1 MFSGASH
8 TAAEGSSLRRLA
20 IVGAGQSGLQLA
32 MGLLDHG
39 YEVTLVSNR
48 TPEQIATGRVTSSQC
63 MFDDALQTERDLALD
78 EWESRCPSING
89 IGFTLHGTRGGNDA
103 RWAARLDHP
112 AQSVDQRLKVPSW
125 MRRFEQGGGRLVV
138 DEATLADLDSLSR
151 EHDLVIVAAGK
162 GEIARLFTRDPEKSL
177 FHSPQRALALAYIR
191 CPSRQETPATL
202 VFHLLPGVG
211 EYFVFPALT
220 TSGPCEIMVFE
231 GVPGGP
237 MDCWNVNASAD
248 EHLATCR
255 NILQRF
261 LPDEAERLKNCV
273 LSDANG
279 FLVGG
284 LTPVVRRPIGM
295 LPSGARVLG
304 MADALVLNDPI
315 TGQGAN
321 NAAKCAAIYL
331 QSILEIGR
339 NEFTLS
345 WMQATFDRYWRGYAQ
360 WVVQWTNSLLGAIPE
375 HVAKLMRKA
384 SEVPSIAAAI
394 ANGFDDPRTLYPW
407 WFDAVEAERF
417 IDLRATE
424 AAADRFDR
432 RDLRTA
438 LGQFA
443 TGVTVVTTCCAD
455 GRRTG
460 VTVNSFSSLSLSPPL
475 VLWSLSKLAPSLPD
489 FCSARYF
496 AINVLA
502 HDQHHLSRQ
511 FSTPRTDRFSGL
523 QCAEG
528 VGRVPL
534 LPGVIAQFECQNVRQ
549 YDGGDHIIFCGA
561 IERYQRYDKEPLVF
575 HSGRYR
581 VATCHPDFDG

>member
-1 MFSGASH
+1 
-8 TAAEGSSLRRLA
+8 
-20 IVGAGQSGLQLA
+20 
-32 MGLLDHG
+32 
-39 YEVTLVSNR
+39 
-48 TPEQIATGRVTSSQC
+48 

-78 EWESRCPSING
+78 EWESRCPSITD
-89 IGFTLHGTRGGNDA
+89 IGLTLHGARGGDDA
-103 RWAARLDHP
+103 RWTARLDHP

-125 MRRFEQGGGRLVV
+125 MRRFEQAGGRLVIN
-138 DEATLADLDSLSR
+138 EATLADLDSLSR

-162 GEIARLFTRDPEKSL
+162 GEIASLFARDPEKSP
-177 FHSPQRALALAYIR
+177 FHSPQRALALAYVR
-191 CPSRQETPATL
+191 SPRRQESPATL
-202 VFHLLPGVG
+202 AFHLLPGIG

-231 GVPGGP
+231 GLPGGP

-261 LPDEAERLKNCV
+261 LPEEAERLKNCV

-284 LTPVVRRPIGM
+284 LTPVVRRPIGT
-295 LPSGARVLG
+295 LPSGAKVLG

-315 TGQGAN
+315 TGQGSN

-331 QSILEIGR
+331 QSILEVGR
-339 NEFTLS
+339 NDFTSS
-345 WMQATFDRYWRGYAQ
+345 WMQTTFDRYWRGYAQ

-417 IDLRATE
+417 IDLRVTEGATY
-424 AAADRFDR
+424 RFDR

-455 GRRTG
+455 GRRIG

-475 VLWSLSKLAPSLPD
+475 ILWSLSKLAPSLPD

-528 VGRVPL
+528 IGRVPL

-581 VATCHPDFDG
+581 VATCHPDFDD

>member
-1 MFSGASH
+1 M
-8 TAAEGSSLRRLA
+8 RRIA

-32 MGLLDHG
+32 LGLLGSG

-48 TPEQIATGRVTSSQC
+48 TPDEIATGRVTSSQC
-63 MFDDALQTERDLALD
+63 MFDDALQTERDLVLH
-78 EWESRCPSING
+78 EWEARCPSITD
-89 IGFTLHGTRGGNDA
+89 IELTLHGAKGADETRWKA
-103 RWAARLDHP
+103 PLDQP

-125 MRRFEQGGGRLVV
+125 MDHFEREGGRLVIN
-138 DEATLADLDSLSR
+138 EATLVGLDSLSR

-162 GEIARLFTRDPEKSL
+162 GEIASLFPRDPDKSP
-177 FHSPQRALALAYIR
+177 FHKPQRALALAYVR
-191 CPSRQETPATL
+191 SPGRHETPTTL
-202 VFHLLPGVG
+202 TFHLLPGIG

-220 TSGPCEIMVFE
+220 ISGPCEIMVFE

-237 MDCWNVNASAD
+237 MDCWNANASAD

-255 NILQRF
+255 NVLRRF
-261 LPDEAERLKNCV
+261 LPEEAERLKDCV
-273 LSDANG
+273 LTDTNG
-279 FLVGG
+279 FLVGR
-284 LTPVVRRPIGM
+284 LTPVVRRPIGT
-295 LPSGARVLG
+295 LPSGAKVLG

-315 TGQGAN
+315 TGQGSN

-331 QSILEIGR
+331 QSIIELGQ
-339 NEFTLS
+339 NEVTLS
-345 WMQATFDRYWRGYAQ
+345 WMQTTFDRYWRGYAQ
-360 WVVQWTNSLLGAIPE
+360 WVVQWTNSLLGVIPE
-375 HVAKLMRKA
+375 HVASLLRKA

-394 ANGFDDPRTLYPW
+394 ANGFDDPRTFYPW
-407 WFDAVEAERF
+407 WFDPVAAERF
-417 IDLRATE
+417 IDLKVTE
-424 AAADRFDR
+424 GLTDRFDR

-443 TGVTVVTTCCAD
+443 TGVTVVTTCGAD
-455 GRRTG
+455 GRPIG
-460 VTVNSFSSLSLSPPL
+460 VTVNSFASLSLSPPL

-511 FSTPRTDRFSGL
+511 FSTPQANRFNGL
-523 QCAEG
+523 QCAKG
-528 VGRVPL
+528 IGGVPL
-534 LPGVIAQFECQNVRQ
+534 LPGVIAQFECQNLRQ
-549 YDGGDHIIFCGA
+549 YDGGDHTIFCGA

-581 VATCHPDFDG
+581 VATRHPDFADE

>member
-1 MFSGASH
+1 M
-8 TAAEGSSLRRLA
+8 RRIA

-32 MGLLDHG
+32 LGLLGHG

-48 TPEQIATGRVTSSQC
+48 TPEDIATGRVTSSQC
-63 MFDDALQTERDLALD
+63 MFDDALQAERDLDLD
-78 EWESRCPSING
+78 EWDSNCPSITD
-89 IGFTLHGTRGGNDA
+89 IGLTLHGAGGADDA
-103 RWAARLDHP
+103 RWQARLDHP

-125 MRRFEQGGGRLVV
+125 MRRFEQRGGRLVMN
-138 DEATLADLDSLSR
+138 EATLEGLDSLSR
-151 EHDLVIVAAGK
+151 DHDLVIVAAGK
-162 GEIARLFTRDPEKSL
+162 GDIAGLFARDPEKSP
-177 FHSPQRALALAYIR
+177 FHSPQRTLALAYVR
-191 CPSRQETPATL
+191 HPGRRDTPATL
-202 VFHLLPGVG
+202 TFHLLPGIG

-237 MDCWNVNASAD
+237 MDRWNANASAD

-255 NILQRF
+255 NILQRC
-261 LPDEAERLKNCV
+261 LPEEAERLKDYV
-273 LSDANG
+273 PSDANG
-279 FLVGG
+279 FLVGQ
-284 LTPVVRRPIGM
+284 LTPVVRRPIGT
-295 LPSGARVLG
+295 LPSSAKVLG

-315 TGQGAN
+315 TGQGSN
-321 NAAKCAAIYL
+321 NAAKCAALYL
-331 QSILEIGR
+331 QSILELGR
-339 NEFTLS
+339 NDATPS
-345 WMQATFDRYWRGYAQ
+345 WMQTTFDRYWRGYAQ
-360 WVVQWTNSLLGAIPE
+360 WVVQWTNSLLGATPE
-375 HVAKLMRKA
+375 HVARLLRKA
-384 SEVPSIAAAI
+384 AEVPSIAAAI

-407 WFDAVEAERF
+407 WFNAVEAERF
-417 IDLRATE
+417 IDVRMSEGAT
-424 AAADRFDR
+424 DRFDR

-443 TGVTVVTTCCAD
+443 TGVAVVTACCAD
-455 GRRTG
+455 GRRIG

-489 FCSARYF
+489 FCSTRHF

-511 FSTPRTDRFSGL
+511 FSTPQADRFSGL

-528 VGRVPL
+528 IGRVPL
-534 LPGVIAQFECQNVRQ
+534 LPGVIARFECQNVRQ
-549 YDGGDHIIFCGA
+549 YPGGDHIIFCGA

-581 VATCHPDFDG
+581 VATRHPDFAD